1 MRRALVAGLVL
12 AVMAPAS
19 RLHAHGMRTAYLE
32 LSEGDGGA
40 VLATW
45 KTTVPAATVRPQ
57 VPEGCATVGDAP
69 ESPSANVRTF
79 SLHCDG
85 GLGGR
90 RVVVDGLGPV
100 LTEAVVRVL
109 RSDGAVLSRVLT
121 PTAAAWVIPASQS
134 WSQVAMEYVRLGILH
149 IATGADHLLFL
160 LALVLYVRRPRD
172 VFFTETAFTCSH
184 TLSFSAVA
192 LGWIHAYAPAAE
204 AAIALSL
211 ILVALDI
218 GAPDAERQAVW
229 QGPLIALVFGLV
241 HGLGFAGALSEV
253 GLPDRAVA
261 SALVGFGLG
270 VEIGQVAFILLVMA
284 ALAALARTVLVPR
297 VALAGSYLVGIT
309 GAYWLWQ
316 RLWVCFA

>member
-1 MRRALVAGLVL
+1 
-12 AVMAPAS
+12 
-19 RLHAHGMRTAYLE
+19 

-45 KTTVPAATVRPQ
+45 KTTVPAAAVRPQ
-57 VPEGCATVGDAP
+57 VPEGCAMVGDSP
-69 ESPSANVRTF
+69 ESQSGNVWTF
-79 SLHCDG
+79 TLHCDG

-160 LALVLYVRRPRD
+160 LALILYVRRPRD

-192 LGWIHAYAPAAE
+192 LRSIPPYVPAAE
-204 AAIALSL
+204 AAIALNL
-211 ILVALDI
+211 ILVAPDS
-218 GAPDAERQAVW
+218 GAP
-229 QGPLIALVFGLV
+229 
-241 HGLGFAGALSEV
+241 
-253 GLPDRAVA
+253 
-261 SALVGFGLG
+261 
-270 VEIGQVAFILLVMA
+270 A
-284 ALAALARTVLVPR
+284 AQRPAR
-297 VALAGSYLVGIT
+297 
-309 GAYWLWQ
+309 
-316 RLWVCFA
+316 